1 MSKGTQIAVG
11 ALLVAALVGWYGW
24 TSLGGSDAYRY
35 YDSLDEFQAAGVS
48 GSARVHGYVAE
59 GSIERDL
66 ETKTVRFVVQQDPPH
81 AGTSD
86 GGPTLSVHYDSLE
99 TPDLFKNGAEV
110 VVEGELSSDGEPV
123 FHASKVLAKC
133 PSKFQAQATEQA
145 SF

>member
-1 MSKGTQIAVG
+1 VSKGTQIAIG

-24 TSLGGSDAYRY
+24 TSLGSSDAYRY
-35 YDSLDEFQAAGVS
+35 YASLDEFQAAGAA

-81 AGTSD
+81 AGASD
-86 GGPTLSVHYDSLE
+86 SSPTLSVHYGSLE
-99 TPDLFKNGAEV
+99 TPDLFKHGAEV
-110 VVEGELSSDGEPV
+110 VVEGELSADGEPV
-123 FHASKVLAKC
+123 FQASKVFAKC